1 MPQNVGTVEYD
12 VTLNTQGLINGQR
25 DVERKLGSVGKA
37 GDKLKTQFSGIA
49 TAISA
54 ALSAIAIEGLVSK
67 VIAAQRQFDV
77 LFASLKTM
85 TGGADQASAA
95 WERLV
100 EFAAKTPYSLEQA
113 VQGFTKLK
121 ALGLDPS
128 ERAMMSYGNTA
139 AAMGKDLMQMIE
151 AVADAATGEFERLK
165 EFGIKAKVE
174 GDNVSLTFQGVTT
187 KIKNN
192 ATQITEYLTKIGE
205 VQFGGA
211 MSERMKTLDGDISN
225 MEDSLQALYL
235 SISQSGFG
243 DVIAKSVRAATEAI
257 QEMTAS
263 IKEGGLTEYFDK
275 LKPYIAAAE
284 VAVTTLAAV
293 ITGRLV
299 AAMAASVAQA
309 YAAATAI
316 GAATVAARGF
326 TAALALMGGP
336 IGIAITALALLALN
350 WDKVGGEARDAATM
364 SEDAANRIANA
375 LRKSTGAAGKALVGQ
390 LAEVDREIG
399 DINKELANTKFPM
412 ADPAQLA
419 ELKERKNTLVAIS
432 KDIAKAIGGLAGQGD
447 PTELA
452 RRGRPVK
459 REAEP
464 AKPASS
470 GGNGGGNKKG
480 KGQPFDSAGYL
491 SGLTADSVDAWAK
504 IDVVETEAVR
514 KADAHLKAKEITR
527 QEHETAITAIAA
539 NAALDRQAIMD
550 AEFNKT
556 VQDGE
561 RRMAERDKGRT
572 VAQEAIAGVNPIDA
586 LRLEEEQKIAVIEEF
601 RLLDIEN
608 TWLYEDAKLAIKKA
622 TAEKIKAVEDDLIVK
637 QQAAQSAQ
645 LQSYGQLFAGIAGVT
660 KSFAGEQSGIYKAM
674 FAVSKAFAIADAII
688 KIQQGIANAAALPF
702 PANLPAIGAVVAAT
716 SSIVSTIGGTN
727 FSGGR
732 QYGGPA
738 NSGNLYRVNEKGAPE
753 MFTAGNGQQYMMPT
767 QSGRVTAAD
776 QVGGKQGLTV
786 IINNAPAGTT
796 AGMDGQARLIIDMA
810 VKQSEANHAGQIRD
824 NSGPI
829 WSALRGAS
837 NVQGRM

>member
-1 MPQNVGTVEYD
+1 MSQKVGEIYYD
-12 VTLNTQGLINGQR
+12 LTLDTAGLITGKR
-25 DVERKLGSVGKA
+25 RTERQFDELGKA

-49 TAISA
+49 MAITA
-54 ALSAIAIEGLVSK
+54 ALSAIAVEGLVSK

-100 EFAAKTPYSLEQA
+100 AFAAQTPYSLEQA

-174 GDNVSLTFQGVTT
+174 GDKVALTFQGVTT

-192 ATQITEYLTKIGE
+192 SDQITEYLTKIGE

-225 MEDSLQALYL
+225 LEDSMQALYL

-243 DVIAKSVRAATEAI
+243 DAIALSVRKATEAV
-257 QEMTAS
+257 QEMTTS
-263 IKEGGLTEYFDK
+263 IKEGGLTEYFDA

-284 VAVTTLAAV
+284 VAFASLAAV

-299 AAMAASVAQA
+299 AAMVAAVAQA
-309 YAAATAI
+309 YATATAV
-316 GAATVAARGF
+316 GAATIAARGF
-326 TAALALMGGP
+326 AAALALMGGP
-336 IGIAITALALLALN
+336 IGVAVTALALLAMN
-350 WDKVGGEARDAATM
+350 WDKIAGAADNAATISEKSAARIAGAQKKSADRATKDLQGQLDEAEKDLAKTESKLQERGKKTIYGMPLLSTKDIDVLEGRRDAYVGA
-364 SEDAANRIANA
+364 IA
-375 LRKSTGAAGKALVGQ
+375 
-390 LAEVDREIG
+390 
-399 DINKELANTKFPM
+399 DIKQAMN
-412 ADPAQLA
+412 
-419 ELKERKNTLVAIS
+419 
-432 KDIAKAIGGLAGQGD
+432 GL
-447 PTELA
+447 
-452 RRGRPVK
+452 
-459 REAEP
+459 
-464 AKPASS
+464 
-470 GGNGGGNKKG
+470 GGGGGRGSVNPPLIVPDKPDKPDDPKTPKSKKA
-480 KGQPFDSAGYL
+480 PFDSAGYL

-504 IDVVETEAVR
+504 IDVVEAEAKR
-514 KADAHLKAKEITR
+514 KADKHLKAKEITR
-527 QEHETAITAIAA
+527 QEHERAVTLISA
-539 NAALDRQAIMD
+539 NAAQDRQAIMD
-550 AEFNKT
+550 AEFNKA
-556 VQDGE
+556 VEDGQ
-561 RRMAERDKGRT
+561 RRMDERDRGRA
-572 VAQEAIAGVNPIDA
+572 VAQETIAGVNPIDA
-586 LRLEEEQKIAVIEEF
+586 LRLEEEQRIAEQERF
-601 RLLDIEN
+601 RLLDLEKAQ
-608 TWLYEDAKLAIKKA
+608 LYEDAKLAIKKT

-645 LQSYGQLFAGIAGVT
+645 LASYGQLFAGIAGVT

-688 KIQQGIANAAALPF
+688 KIQQGIAGAAALPF

-727 FSGGR
+727 FAGGR

-738 NSGNLYRVNEKGAPE
+738 NAGNMYRVNEKGAPE
-753 MFTAGNGQQYMMPT
+753 MFTAGNGQQYLMPT

-776 QVGGKQGLTV
+776 QVGGGAVQWK
-786 IINNAPAGTT
+786 IIVNNTAGGTT
-796 AGMDGQARLIIDMA
+796 ASASVDD
-810 VKQSEANHAGQIRD
+810 QSKTVNIAIAQVADQLRSNT
-824 NSGPI
+824 GPV
-829 WSALRGAS
+829 WAALRGSS

>member
-1 MPQNVGTVEYD
+1 MTTMAGGKNVGGIFYD
-12 VTLNTQGLINGQR
+12 VTLDTANMIQGQR
-25 DVERKLGSVGKA
+25 DVERKLDSIGNA
-37 GDKLKTQFSGIA
+37 GDKLKTRFTGIA

-54 ALSAIAIEGLVSK
+54 ALSAIAVEAVVSK

-100 EFAAKTPYSLEQA
+100 AFAAKTPYSLEQA

-139 AAMGKDLMQMIE
+139 SAMGKDLMQMVE

-165 EFGIKAKVE
+165 EFGIKAKVQ

-187 KIKNN
+187 TIKNN
-192 ATQITEYLTKIGE
+192 STQITEYLTKIGE
-205 VQFGGA
+205 VQFAGA

-225 MEDSLQALYL
+225 LEDSLQALYL
-235 SISQSGFG
+235 SVSQSGFG
-243 DVIAKSVRAATEAI
+243 DVIAQSVRAATEAI
-257 QEMTAS
+257 QEMTTS

-284 VAVTTLAAV
+284 VAVTTLAAA

-375 LRKSTGAAGKALVGQ
+375 LKKSTGGAGKALTGQ

-419 ELKERKNTLVAIS
+419 ELKERKNTLVSIA
-432 KDIAKAIGGLAGQGD
+432 KDIKTAMNGLGGGGGRGSVNPPLVVPD
-447 PTELA
+447 KPTTP
-452 RRGRPVK
+452 GTPK
-459 REAEP
+459 P
-464 AKPASS
+464 AKSTKA
-470 GGNGGGNKKG
+470 
-480 KGQPFDSAGYL
+480 PFDSAGYL

-504 IDVVETEAVR
+504 IDVVEIEAKR
-514 KADAHLKAKEITR
+514 KADKHLKDKEITR
-527 QEHETAITAIAA
+527 QQHEQAVTLISADAVKA
-539 NAALDRQAIMD
+539 RQAISESEISAA
-550 AEFNKT
+550 AEAGLK
-556 VQDGE
+556 
-561 RRMAERDKGRT
+561 RMEQRDKGRQ
-572 VAQEAIAGVNPIDA
+572 VARETIAGVNPIDT
-586 LRLEEEQKIAVIEEF
+586 LRLEEEQKIAVLEEF
-601 RLLDIEN
+601 RLLDLTN
-608 TWLYEDAKLAIKKA
+608 TQIYEDAKLAVKKTA
-622 TAEKIKAVEDDLIVK
+622 AEKIKAVEDDLRTK
-637 QQAAQSAQ
+637 EQAVQSAQ
-645 LQSYGQLFAGIAGVT
+645 LMAYSGMFGSIADLT
-660 KSFAGEQSGIYKAM
+660 KTFGDKQSGAYKAM
-674 FAVSKAFAIADAII
+674 FAVSKAFAIADSII
-688 KIQQGIANAAALPF
+688 KIQQGIAGAAALPF
-702 PANLPAIGAVVAAT
+702 PMNLPAIGAVIAAT
-716 SSIVSTIGGTN
+716 SGIISTIGGTN
-727 FSGGR
+727 FAGGR

-753 MFTAGNGQQYMMPT
+753 MFTAANGSQFMLPT

-829 WSALRGAS
+829 WSAFRGHT
-837 NVQGRM
+837 NVQGRL

>member
-1 MPQNVGTVEYD
+1 MSQKVGAIHYEVDLDTSRMID
-12 VTLNTQGLINGQR
+12 AQR
-25 DVERKLGSVGKA
+25 DVERKLDNAGKA
-37 GDKLKTQFSGIA
+37 GDKLKSRFTGIA

-54 ALSAIAIEGLVSK
+54 ALSAIAVEALVSK

-100 EFAAKTPYSLEQA
+100 EFASKTPYSLEQA

-128 ERAMMSYGNTA
+128 ERAMLSYGNTA
-139 AAMGKDLMQMIE
+139 SAMGKDLMQMIE

-165 EFGIKAKVE
+165 EFGIKAKVQ

-187 KIKNN
+187 TIKNS
-192 ATQITEYLTKIGE
+192 ADQITEYLTKIGE

-243 DVIAKSVRAATEAI
+243 DVIAQSVRAATEAI
-257 QEMTAS
+257 QEMTTS

-284 VAVTTLAAV
+284 VAVASLAAV

-299 AAMAASVAQA
+299 AAMAASVVQA

-326 TAALALMGGP
+326 TAVLALMGGP
-336 IGIAITALALLALN
+336 IGIAVTALALLAMN
-350 WDKVGGEARDAATM
+350 WGKIAGAADNAAQI
-364 SEDAANRIANA
+364 SENAAARIAGA
-375 LRKSTGAAGKALVGQ
+375 QKKSAARATQDLQGQ
-390 LAEVDREIG
+390 LAEAEKNLSG
-399 DINKELANTKFPM
+399 ANEK
-412 ADPAQLA
+412 
-419 ELKERKNTLVAIS
+419 LKEKGKKTIYGMPLLSSRDIESLESRRDAYVGAIADIKTAMNGLGGGGGRGSVNPPLVVPD
-432 KDIAKAIGGLAGQGD
+432 KPKEPGT
-447 PTELA
+447 PK
-452 RRGRPVK
+452 PVK
-459 REAEP
+459 
-464 AKPASS
+464 
-470 GGNGGGNKKG
+470 GKKA
-480 KGQPFDSAGYL
+480 PFDSAGYL

-504 IDVVETEAVR
+504 IDVVEAEAVR

-527 QEHETAITAIAA
+527 QEHEAAITAIAA

-550 AEFNKT
+550 AEFSRT

-572 VAQEAIAGVNPIDA
+572 VAQEAIAGVNPVDA

-608 TWLYEDAKLAIKKA
+608 TWLYEDAKLAIKKT

-645 LQSYGQLFAGIAGVT
+645 LASYGQLFAGIAGVT

-688 KIQQGIANAAALPF
+688 KIQQGIAGAAALPF

-738 NSGNLYRVNEKGAPE
+738 NAGNLYRVNEKGTPE

-776 QVGGKQGLTV
+776 QIGGGNQPWA
-786 IINNAPAGTT
+786 IHIHNAPEGTT
-796 AGMDGQARLIIDMA
+796 ASVDQSARIIDIAVGRAVAEVSGQFAANSGQA
-810 VKQSEANHAGQIRD
+810 
-824 NSGPI
+824 